1 MYQCLDLIID
11 EVNWSRSLEEHT
23 ENQKALEYREKVR
36 AKLFEMKDVI
46 KEQTKIQ
53 TDIKGKN
60 LKKSMKSQTS
70 KTKQIKSCLRILQ
83 KRIDVEKLDTF
94 SVKFH
99 IPMKVYNWYKQEI
112 YEIWITPL
120 FMLVT
125 QILVILYALQAK
137 TLSGFCWVSILC
149 SWLFGIV

>member
-60 LKKSMKSQTS
+60 LKKSMKS
-70 KTKQIKSCLRILQ
+70 
-83 KRIDVEKLDTF
+83 
-94 SVKFH
+94 
-99 IPMKVYNWYKQEI
+99 
-112 YEIWITPL
+112 
-120 FMLVT
+120 
-125 QILVILYALQAK
+125 
-137 TLSGFCWVSILC
+137 
-149 SWLFGIV
+149 